1 MSLIALVERWAAGEL
16 GAADERRG
24 EAVGAIALRAAGGGQ
39 PERQREPGGEASWGG
54 ARSGHPPSVPGPRR
68 AGQFLSRLCYT
79 ARVSEPAPPS
89 EEPNV
94 APAGPGGPGASGGG
108 GPGATRGATAE
119 EALAGSAQPT
129 SGAAAEEAL
138 AGSAEPSPTSADPS
152 PTSADPSSAPG
163 AFAVWRKRLS
173 PLVLVIAM
181 AFLLREAC
189 EGNARRPVTVQL
201 DLGAQSSR
209 VRRLWV
215 DVFVDGESVA
225 QYQRG
230 ALAGTPSLEARLSG
244 EPAELRIEL
253 ELAPLEPG
261 GELSRRVI
269 TRKLSAKGGSTVSI
283 PLGDELAR

>member
-1 MSLIALVERWAAGEL
+1 MSLVAVVEGRAAGEL
-16 GAADERRG
+16 GATDQGRG

-39 PERQREPGGEASWGG
+39 PKRQREPGGEASWGG

-68 AGQFLSRLCYT
+68 AGQFLSRPCYT
-79 ARVSEPAPPS
+79 AGVSEPTPPS

-108 GPGATRGATAE
+108 GPGATTGATAE
-119 EALAGSAQPT
+119 EALAGSAD
-129 SGAAAEEAL
+129 
-138 AGSAEPSPTSADPS
+138 PSPTSADPS
-152 PTSADPSSAPG
+152 PTSADPSSAPS